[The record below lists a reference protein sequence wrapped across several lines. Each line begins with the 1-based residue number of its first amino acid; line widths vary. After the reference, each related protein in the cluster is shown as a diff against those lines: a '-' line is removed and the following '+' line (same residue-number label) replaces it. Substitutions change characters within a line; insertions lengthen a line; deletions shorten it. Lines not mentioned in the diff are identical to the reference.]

1 MMRILVIEDDAA
13 FNLLLKTWL
22 TKEGYRVDAVL
33 SGAEAM
39 KAVRAQ
45 SYDVVLSDL
54 RLPDTDGL
62 ALLKWMR
69 ETSPDSAVFIMT
81 GYADIHTAVQA
92 MKLGALD
99 YLEKPVDRA
108 LLKQK
113 IDDVLRRKERPQERI
128 PFIRGESPASVKL
141 YDTLLLVAPT
151 QLSVLIAGDSGTGKE
166 YAANHIHQNSP
177 RRNGPFVAVDCGAIP
192 KDLASSEL
200 FGHIKGSFTSAISDK
215 KGAFEMADGGTLF
228 LDEIGNL
235 SPEVQM
241 QLLRALQEGTVKPV
255 GSSTNVAVNI
265 RVIAATN
272 VDLAQAI
279 AQGHFREDLYHRI
292 NEFQLHMPRL
302 QERGRDVILFANHF
316 LEHANHQM
324 NKDVKGFSP
333 QAEQALLAA
342 PWRGNLR
349 ELRNAVKRAV
359 LLARQPWIQVEDL
372 PEEALVGAEG
382 AAGAVGAGAV
392 GVGVGAGG
400 FAGAGAAGAGVAA
413 GAAGAAAAGAGGFA
427 GAGAAAGAAG
437 ASGTAFPSGA
447 AAFPSGSGSALSG
460 GSSAAFPGGSGSALP
475 GGSSATYPGG
485 SGSAFPVPSAQ
496 DPQVHTLKELHERQM
511 IAEALQRAG
520 NNRTQAARLLG
531 VDRKTLYNKMKT
543 YGME

>member
-33 SGAEAM
+33 SGGEAM
-39 KAVRAQ
+39 KAVRSQ

-113 IDDVLRRKERPQERI
+113 IDDVLRRKQRPQERI

-241 QLLRALQEGTVKPV
+241 QLLRALQEGMVKPV

-272 VDLAQAI
+272 VDLVQAI

-292 NEFQLHMPRL
+292 NEFQLHIPRL
-302 QERGRDVILFANHF
+302 QERGRDVILFASHF

-349 ELRNAVKRAV
+349 ELRNAIKRAV
-359 LLARQPWIQVEDL
+359 LLAQQPLIQVEDL
-372 PEEALVGAEG
+372 PEEVLVGAEG
-382 AAGAVGAGAV
+382 AAGAGAA
-392 GVGVGAGG
+392 GVGV
-400 FAGAGAAGAGVAA
+400 AGAAGFAG
-413 GAAGAAAAGAGGFA
+413 GAAA
-427 GAGAAAGAAG
+427 
-437 ASGTAFPSGA
+437 ASGTAFPGGT
-447 AAFPSGSGSALSG
+447 AAFPSGSGSAFPG
-460 GSSAAFPGGSGSALP
+460 GPSATFPGGAAAYPGGPAAASALPDGSAAAFPVGSAP
-475 GGSSATYPGG
+475 A
-485 SGSAFPVPSAQ
+485 AFPASPSAAPTHPDPSAQ

-531 VDRKTLYNKMKT
+531 VDRKTLYNKMKA